1 MLVRERTIEQHK
13 MMLSVFA
20 CGDEQL
26 TDRVR
31 PMEPCPLRTDFQR
44 DRDRIVHCKAF
55 RRMKHKTQ
63 CFLAPE
69 DDHFRTRLTHTM
81 EVAQI
86 ARTIARALQLNEDL
100 TEAIALGHDL
110 GHTPF
115 GHMGERILNRLT
127 SGGFTHEEQSLRVVE
142 MLENDGLGLNLT
154 EAVRDGILQHTSRGT
169 PKTREGEVVSLSDRI
184 AYINH
189 DIDDAMRAGVLRQE
203 EIPRELLE
211 ALGYT
216 HGDRIDKMI
225 GDVVIASEGQAKVTM
240 SPEIYQATMQLRTFM
255 FANVYTRDVVVRE
268 EKKAEFMLESLFD
281 HYSRNMDQLPEEFR
295 AANYPGGAERA
306 VTDYIAGMTD
316 NYAVHKFSDLFIPK
330 HEILL
335 G

>member
-1 MLVRERTIEQHK
+1 MNVRERTIAQHRA
-13 MMLSVFA
+13 MYSAWA
-20 CGDEQL
+20 CDDEQR
-26 TDRVR
+26 TERVR

-44 DRDRIVHCKAF
+44 DRDRIIHCKAF

-86 ARTIARALQLNEDL
+86 ARTIARALSLNEDL

-127 SGGFTHEEQSLRVVE
+127 PGGFAHEKQSLRVVE
-142 MLENDGLGLNLT
+142 VLENEGVGLNLT
-154 EAVRDGILQHTSRGT
+154 QAVRDGIEQHPSHGHPVTL
-169 PKTREGEVVSLSDRI
+169 EGEVVSLSDRI

-189 DIDDAMRAGVLRQE
+189 DIDDAARAGVLRQE
-203 EIPRELLE
+203 EIPQ
-211 ALGYT
+211 ALIDVLGRT
-216 HGDRIDKMI
+216 HGARIDRMI
-225 GDVVIASEGQAKVTM
+225 GDVVQASEGKAHVCMT
-240 SPEIYQATMQLRTFM
+240 PEIYRATMALRAFL
-255 FANVYTRDVVVRE
+255 FEHVYTRSEVQHE
-268 EKKAEFMLESLFD
+268 ERKAEYMLESLFEYYRK
-281 HYSRNMDQLPEEFR
+281 HPERMPEEFINCAR
-295 AANYPGGAERA
+295 DEGVQRA
-306 VTDYIAGMTD
+306 VCDYIAGMTD
-316 NYAVHKFSDLFIPK
+316 NYAVHQFTELFIPK

>member
-1 MLVRERTIEQHK
+1 MLARERTIQQHK
-13 MMLSVFA
+13 LMLSPYA

-26 TDRVR
+26 TGRVR

-115 GHMGERILNRLT
+115 GHMGERILNTLT
-127 SGGFTHEEQSLRVVE
+127 GGGFSHEQQSLRVVE
-142 MLENDGLGLNLT
+142 VLENDGAGLNLT

-169 PKTREGEVVSLSDRI
+169 PITREGEVVSLSDRI

-189 DIDDAMRAGVLRQE
+189 DIDDALRAGVLHTE
-203 EIPRELLE
+203 EIPKELLE
-211 ALGYT
+211 TLGYT
-216 HGDRIDKMI
+216 HGDRIDRMI
-225 GDVVIASEGQAKVTM
+225 WDVVLASDGQPKVGM
-240 SPEIYQATMQLRTFM
+240 SPDIYKAMMDLRAFM
-255 FANVYTRDVVVRE
+255 FENVYTRPETVRE
-268 EKKAEFMLESLFD
+268 EKKAGFMLESLFD
-281 HYSRNMDQLPEEFR
+281 YYSRNIDCLPEEFR
-295 AANYPGGAERA
+295 VKDYPGGEERA